1 MTQLSLVIVA
11 MNEERTI
18 GKVLEAARGLA
29 DEIILVDSGST
40 DTTKQIATK
49 YGAKV
54 FEQKWLGYAGQ
65 KNFALGLATGDWLL
79 SLDADE
85 VLTPELKDEIKQVL
99 ADGSCTEYDGFKIP
113 RILYIGDRPVMHSG
127 FYPDAQLR
135 LIKNGAGLFNDR
147 LVHEAIKVRG
157 KVRQL
162 CHPMNHYSYVDV
174 AQFQRAM
181 DKYARLSAKEYL
193 KNNEKKRSATQF
205 EEVVHPL
212 WTFFYRFFIRQGFL
226 DGKLGFELCLHYS
239 NYVAK
244 KIRYLRELQQQP
256 QPPDQQQQPQP

>member
-18 GKVLEAARGLA
+18 GRVLEAARGLA

-40 DTTKQIATK
+40 DATKEIATK

-54 FEQKWLGYAGQ
+54 FEQEWLGYAAQ
-65 KNFALGLATGDWLL
+65 KNHALGLATGDWLL

-85 VLTPELKDEIKQVL
+85 VLTAELKDEIKQVL
-99 ADGSCTEYDGFKIP
+99 SGSGCTEYDGFKIP

-135 LIKNGAGLFNDR
+135 LIKRGAGLFNDR
-147 LVHEAIKVRG
+147 LVHEAIKVKG
-157 KVRQL
+157 KVKQL
-162 CHPMNHYSYVDV
+162 THPMNHYSYTDV
-174 AQFQRAM
+174 IQFQQAM

-193 KNNEKKRSATQF
+193 RNTEKTHSSSHL

-212 WTFFYRFFIRQGFL
+212 WTFCYRFFIRQGFL
-226 DGKLGFELCLHYS
+226 DGKLGFDLCLHYS

-244 KIRYLRELQQQP
+244 KIRYLRELQNQP
-256 QPPDQQQQPQP
+256 GSAEH